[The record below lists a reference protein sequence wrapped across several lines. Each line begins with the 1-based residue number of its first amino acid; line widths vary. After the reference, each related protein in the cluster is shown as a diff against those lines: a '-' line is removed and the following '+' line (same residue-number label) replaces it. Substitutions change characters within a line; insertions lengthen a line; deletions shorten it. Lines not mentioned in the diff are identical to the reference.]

1 MRSLGNPDPLDPSTQ
16 VPEHEEWWAPP
27 PLLPWEGSE
36 ELEVSHEAS
45 CSGSFPCVY
54 KPQTPSLAA
63 SKPWRVGN
71 AVAQR
76 QEGKGPEDRASCGG
90 PAALLQSWRGLT
102 ALAGARSPGWGSAA
116 LLSASIMFCPHWSL
130 FFQPRRTVIYF
141 QAVVL
146 RLHSPSFSRLCLA
159 E

>member
-1 MRSLGNPDPLDPSTQ
+1 MRSLGNPDPLNPSTQ
-16 VPEHEEWWAPP
+16 VPEHGEWWAPP

-71 AVAQR
+71 AVAQH
-76 QEGKGPEDRASCGG
+76 QEGKRPEDRTSCRG
-90 PAALLQSWRGLT
+90 PAALPQSWRGLT
-102 ALAGARSPGWGSAA
+102 VLAGAQRLYFLLA
-116 LLSASIMFCPHWSL
+116 LFCPHWSL

-141 QAVVL
+141 QVVVL